1 MGTVDQYNDAELRA
15 HVIQMFIKINNLLIK
30 HGNSDRLAGKFGLS
44 QQQWTLLTVLN
55 RNGNG
60 MTMTELG
67 KNLLVTKANMTG
79 MIDRLERDEFVSRHP
94 DLHDRRV
101 TKVMLTKKGLDFIRE
116 IQDPRNQFTE
126 ENLAGFSPEDR
137 KKFLEF
143 LELYFK
149 NLDR

>member
-1 MGTVDQYNDAELRA
+1 MSTVDQHNDAELRA
-15 HVIQMFIKINNLLIK
+15 SIIQLFIKINNLIIK

-44 QQQWTLLTVLN
+44 QQQWTLLSVLH

-79 MIDRLERDEFVSRHP
+79 MIDRLERDNFVSRHP

-101 TKVMLTKKGLDFIRE
+101 TKVMLTQKGLDFMEE
-116 IQDPRNQFTE
+116 IQEPRNQFTE
-126 ENLAGFSPEDR
+126 ENLADFSPEDR
-137 KKFLEF
+137 KKFVEY

-149 NLDR
+149 RLDR